1 MIKEMA
7 IIVGVQES
15 YSARK
20 VLQVALT
27 HDERDK
33 VLAFISALQG
43 GQIRL
48 HEQECLGFTLGTY
61 SASGWENLR
70 DLIRQSNEQCER
82 DMRDAQAYCEANGIP
97 IEPQGEQE

>member
-7 IIVGVQES
+7 IIVGVQEG
-15 YSARK
+15 YSSKK

-27 HDERDK
+27 KDERDK

-43 GQIRL
+43 GQIKL
-48 HEQECLGFTLGTY
+48 HEQECLGITLGSY
-61 SASGWENLR
+61 SPVGWENLR